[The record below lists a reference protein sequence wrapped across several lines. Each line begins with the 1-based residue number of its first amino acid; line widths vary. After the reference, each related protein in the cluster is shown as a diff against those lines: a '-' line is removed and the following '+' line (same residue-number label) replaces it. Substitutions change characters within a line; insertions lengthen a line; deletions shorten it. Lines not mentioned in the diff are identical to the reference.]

1 MDIGGFPGMEQMD
14 EGFLRIKWARKKGKK
29 HLQYFF
35 WGGLRRLDPLFW
47 EAWLLRML
55 IGSYRWLDFVDGIY
69 TN

>member
-1 MDIGGFPGMEQMD
+1 MGVQGSGKW
-14 EGFLRIKWARKKGKK
+14 IKVLENKVGPEKKKK
-29 HLQYFF
+29 NTYSIF